1 MVAQRYGISLLVL
14 NLISLERAQ
23 QTLEEKFYISACP
36 CIILYM
42 YVSPVALGTYVLKRK
57 HERT

>member
-1 MVAQRYGISLLVL
+1 MVAKRYGISLLVL

-23 QTLEEKFYISACP
+23 QTLEEKFHISACP

-42 YVSPVALGTYVLKRK
+42 YVSPMALGKYVLKR
-57 HERT
+57 